1 MRHLQKGFIMT
12 NREFFIA
19 VSENESVANDLRDFA
34 KAQIAKLDA
43 RNEKRAN
50 TPTKTQKANEPLKAN
65 IVAYLGTVDYALA
78 SDLVE
83 ECGLKSTQQA
93 SALCR
98 QLVDNGKLTAE
109 EIKVKGRGTLKAYK
123 LA

>member
-1 MRHLQKGFIMT
+1 MT

-50 TPTKTQKANEPLKAN
+50 TPTKTQIANEPLKAN